1 MSEIKRINLFAK
13 QKKYLKIEQYFS
25 WFRTAVIILVIGFLT
40 FIGFILIS
48 LFQQQ
53 QKLKALDLQRKQYLA
68 FLTRNN
74 QVEAKFIF
82 YKNKNTEFNNI
93 MTNDVNFLPYYRVL
107 NESLKFSTS
116 AALLNTLTINKD
128 RNTDFSILVED
139 YDTAF
144 QFIKYAETDH
154 FLKNFEAL
162 TLVEFS
168 SQLNT
173 KTLLTTT
180 LDNQTRLITLSFK
193 GKFRKLN
200 EN

>member
-1 MSEIKRINLFAK
+1 MSEIKRINLFSK

-25 WFRTAVIILVIGFLT
+25 WFRTAVIIWVIGFLT

-53 QKLKALDLQRKQYLA
+53 QKLKTLDLQRKQYLA

-74 QVEAKFIF
+74 QIEAKFIF
-82 YKNKNTEFNNI
+82 YKNKNAEFNNI

-193 GKFRKLN
+193 G
-200 EN
+200 